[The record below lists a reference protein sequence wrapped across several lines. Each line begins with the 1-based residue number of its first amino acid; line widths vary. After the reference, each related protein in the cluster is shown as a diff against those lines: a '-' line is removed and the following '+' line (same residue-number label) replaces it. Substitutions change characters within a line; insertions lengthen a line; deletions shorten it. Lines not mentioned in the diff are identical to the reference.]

1 MGGIPG
7 SPAMSSC
14 SEGEPPQ
21 SPIENYLPSGRSR
34 SPIISSSMPPHTSAT
49 TQSDVDSLRL
59 LLQEVKCFLSIRWMY
74 SMKHICNLHNFMY
87 NLVIVAFI

>member
-1 MGGIPG
+1 
-7 SPAMSSC
+7 MSSC

-59 LLQEVKCFLSIRWMY
+59 LLQEVKCFLLIKWIY